1 MTIKRRIALVSA
13 AAVTV
18 TVLIV
23 SVGTYLGA
31 RAQIMGPID
40 ESLAARAMVYHDL
53 SAPVLTGTNVVVPGG
68 VGQGR
73 GPGAPRDFG
82 LFFGR
87 GAPVD
92 FDATYVQVIQSTGIL
107 NIGEDALALPKP
119 QPESVEAGVA
129 HLRSEWVSGTHIR
142 IATIGVAEQDTIVQ
156 VGRPLSE
163 ADETLRR
170 FAWMLAVASAFG
182 ILLAGGLG
190 LLVAR
195 NVVRPI
201 GELEASVSD
210 IANGEGLGNR
220 IDVKGA
226 DEVAQLGTA
235 FNSLLSELE
244 SAKVQQTRLVRDAGH
259 ELRTPLTALRTNIE
273 ILQRHELDETAR
285 VRILSAAH
293 AEVEE
298 LTDLVA
304 EVVDLATDR
313 YEEEPISTVL
323 LGEVVQAVAERQNR
337 RNGRTVVIDADDSIV
352 EGKPAALE
360 RAIANIVSNADKWSP
375 VDGEI
380 HVSVVQGT
388 VTVQDSG
395 IGFSDL
401 DIDHVFDRFYRSD
414 DARAMP
420 GSGLGLSIVQQ
431 IVTDHAGSVF
441 ARNRLDEQGA
451 EVGFTLPDGTI

>member
-1 MTIKRRIALVSA
+1 MTIKRRIALVST
-13 AAVTV
+13 AAVAV

-40 ESLAARAMVYHDL
+40 ESLAARSIVYHDV
-53 SAPVLTGTNVVVPGG
+53 STPVLNGTIVVVPEG

-73 GPGAPRDFG
+73 GPGAPREFG
-82 LFFGR
+82 SLFGR
-87 GAPVD
+87 GTPVD
-92 FDATYVQVIQSTGIL
+92 FDATYVQVIQPTGTL
-107 NIGEDALALPKP
+107 NIGEDSLILPHP
-119 QPESVEAGVA
+119 QLESVEDGVV

-142 IATIGVAEQDTIVQ
+142 IATIGAAQEGTIVQ

-182 ILLAGGLG
+182 ILLAGALG

-195 NVVRPI
+195 NAVRPI

-210 IANGEGLGNR
+210 IALGTGLGNR

-226 DEVAQLGTA
+226 DEVAQLGMA
-235 FNSLLSELE
+235 FNSLLNELE

-273 ILQRHELDETAR
+273 ILQRHEMDPNDRA
-285 VRILSAAH
+285 RILGAAH

-313 YEEEPISTVL
+313 YEEEPLSTVL
-323 LGEVVQAVAERQNR
+323 LGEVVQAVADRQTR
-337 RNGRTVVIDADDSIV
+337 RNGRVLVIDADDSTV

-360 RAIANIVSNADKWSP
+360 RAITNIVSNADKWSP
-375 VDGEI
+375 ADGEI
-380 HVSVVQGT
+380 RVTVIEGT

-395 IGFSDL
+395 SGFRDI

-420 GSGLGLSIVQQ
+420 GSGLGLSIVHQ
-431 IVTDHAGSVF
+431 IVMDHAGSVF
-441 ARNRLDEQGA
+441 ARNRLDEPGA
-451 EVGFTLPDGTI
+451 DVGFTLPDATI